1 MAELRDDGL
10 VTVCTLE
17 NMAESGDMPVYRLI
31 GIFTQYYGE
40 RQISLTRS
48 YLARGVDEQVD
59 MVIRIADDGYRPRIG
74 QFAVLRFYSGQEN
87 DAGDQYRITLV
98 QPLTDEDGLRCYDLT
113 LSRMEENYDAV
124 IPEA

>member
-10 VTVCTLE
+10 VTVCKLE
-17 NMAESGDMPVYRLI
+17 NTAEAGDMPVYRLT
-31 GIFTQYYGE
+31 GLFTSYYGE

-74 QFAVLRFYSGQEN
+74 QYAVLRFYSGQEK
-87 DAGDQYRITLV
+87 DAGDQYRINLV
-98 QPLTDEDGLRCYDLT
+98 QPITDEDGLRAYDLT
-113 LSRMEENYDAV
+113 LSRLEENYDVTLA
-124 IPEA
+124 EN